1 MLQQIES
8 FFDIFCSDKMFFAL
22 RLTVFNIFNEFW
34 DDFGQFIRNVF
45 ADENQ
50 RELSLWQEN
59 VLNKLTEMQK
69 KHIDGHEYEQ
79 FVIFILLDL

>member
-8 FFDIFCSDKMFFAL
+8 FFDIFCSDKMFFTL

-34 DDFGQFIRNVF
+34 DDFGQFIRNIF

-50 RELSLWQEN
+50 WELSLWQEN

-79 FVIFILLDL
+79 FVIFIFLDL